1 MNRRAFLANLSATLG
16 TLALAACRSAAPVA
30 TAPPASSAAASS
42 GGTPAPIAPPSVAP
56 AAIPSST
63 AVPTF
68 APTATRPQL
77 ATPPAL
83 PPTMTVAPAGTP
95 AAVGARPL
103 PLFDTHVHYS
113 QDAWGPVPVP
123 QALELLD
130 LSGTRLALVS
140 STPDEGTI
148 LLHRAAP
155 DRIIP
160 ILRPYRTRD
169 DMGTWHGDPSIVP
182 YLEERLALGVHR
194 GIGEFHLYGDDARSA
209 VIGQLLRLIGGRDLL
224 LHAHSDVA
232 AIETLFDRAPE
243 ARILWAHAGFA
254 EPATLQRMVE
264 RYPRLW
270 VETAIRGEIG
280 AGGTLAP
287 AWRDLFLAY
296 PDRFMIGTDSY
307 IVSRWIAMPTIL
319 GDVRAWCQSL
329 PVPVGEQI
337 AWRNAARLL
346 GVGDAPFRGD

>member
-1 MNRRAFLANLSATLG
+1 
-16 TLALAACRSAAPVA
+16 
-30 TAPPASSAAASS
+30 
-42 GGTPAPIAPPSVAP
+42 
-56 AAIPSST
+56 
-63 AVPTF
+63 
-68 APTATRPQL
+68 
-77 ATPPAL
+77 
-83 PPTMTVAPAGTP
+83 MTIAPAGTP
-95 AAVGARPL
+95 GVIGGRTL

-113 QDAWGPVPVP
+113 QDAWGPIPIQ
-123 QALELLD
+123 QALDLMD
-130 LSGTRLALVS
+130 LSGTQLAMVS

-148 LLHRAAP
+148 RLHQAAP

-169 DMGTWHGDPSIVP
+169 DMTTWHSDPSIVP

-194 GIGEFHLYGDDARSA
+194 GLGEFHLYGNDAHSE
-209 VIGQLLRLIGGRDLL
+209 VMGQILRLTTQRDLL

-232 AIETLFDRAPE
+232 AIENLFAREPN

-254 EPATLQRMVE
+254 EPATLRQMVE

-280 AGGTLAP
+280 PGGQLGA
-287 AWRDLFLAY
+287 AWRDLFLAH

-307 IVSRWIAMPTIL
+307 IVSRWVSMPTIL

-329 PVPVGEQI
+329 PAPVGEQI
-337 AWRNAARLL
+337 AWRNAVRLM
-346 GVGDAPFRGD
+346 GVSEVPFRGD